1 MALVGMAPL
10 LKDALQQN
18 YTVGAFNFFN
28 FDMLHAILQAAEEEQ
43 SPVIIQLCMSTHGYM
58 KNFSRF
64 VSLVKQYCE
73 DYSIPI
79 ALNHDHCPTLE
90 DAKFAIDCGF
100 PSVMFDGSHM
110 SFEENVKATKEIV
123 AYAHNHGACV
133 EAELGCVPGFED
145 MVFAESAVL
154 TDPDLA
160 KTFVEQTGC
169 DALAISVGTAHGGV
183 KTTQHLPIYF
193 DRLEEIARR
202 IPNQPLV
209 LHGAASLPAE
219 LFACIN
225 RWGGSVEQMRICS
238 EEDISKCTQ
247 YHVCKANMDVDNFMV
262 YTAAIRQYLT
272 EEPQEYN
279 PGALLKYAEAAFQK
293 EVQHKMRNVTLSSE
307 HNWLHGKK
315 R

>member
-1 MALVGMAPL
+1 MALVDMCPL
-10 LKDALQQN
+10 LKDALQQH

-43 SPVIIQLCMSTHGYM
+43 SPVIIQLCMSTHDYM
-58 KNFSRF
+58 KNFSRL

-79 ALNHDHCPTLE
+79 ALNHDHCPTLK

-110 SFEENVKATKEIV
+110 SFEDNVKATKEIV
-123 AYAHNHGACV
+123 AYAHRHGACV

-145 MVFAESAVL
+145 MVFSENAVL
-154 TDPDLA
+154 TDPKLA
-160 KTFVEQTGC
+160 KSFVEQTQC
-169 DALAISVGTAHGGV
+169 DALAISVGTAHGGI
-183 KTTQHLPIYF
+183 KTTEHIPIYF
-193 DRLEEIARR
+193 DRLEEIARA
-202 IPNQPLV
+202 IPDQPLV
-209 LHGAASLPAE
+209 LHGAASLSEE
-219 LFACIN
+219 LFTCIN
-225 RWGGSVEQMRICS
+225 QWGGCVEQMRICS

-262 YTAAIRQYLT
+262 YTAAIRRYLI

-279 PGALLKYAEAAFQK
+279 PGALLACATTAFQR
-293 EVQHKMRNVTLSSE
+293 EVQHKMRNVTLSSG
-307 HNWLHGKK
+307 HNWLQK
-315 R
+315 RK